1 MNETM
6 RLISAALLE
15 GYVAHQKVCMVTGTA
30 LAPSTTVLVRD
41 VNTKFVAVY
50 SAAQYDAEC
59 AELGGPP
66 PAPDFQV
73 VDGRK
78 VYGE

>member
-1 MNETM
+1 MNEKL
-6 RLISAALLE
+6 RLISAVLLE
-15 GYVAHQKVCMVTGTA
+15 GYVAQQKVCMVTGT
-30 LAPSTTVLVRD
+30 VLVRD
-41 VNTKFVAVY
+41 ENTKFVAVY